1 MTKKNTCRVNRGLMR
16 AQRNS
21 HALTVDLPIE
31 RLARVQISHSA
42 PYFPGAYG
50 RILEVAYQHGG
61 KVLRVMLEKNRNI
74 TRVPL
79 TDCNV
84 IKGVSWS

>member
-1 MTKKNTCRVNRGLMR
+1 MANKTRRVNRGMMR

-31 RLARVQISHSA
+31 TLSRVQIKHDA
-42 PYFPGAYG
+42 PMFPGAYG
-50 RILEVAYQHGG
+50 RVLECAYQHGG

-79 TDCNV
+79 TDCHV
-84 IKGVSWS
+84 VRGVSWS